1 MADVGYSS
9 EYEVYL
15 TYRNGMQIVT
25 NELSLQILRELRRR
39 EVSPSEMAA
48 ALGLPKSTIQGNIG
62 KLLRTGIIASETRIG
77 RAVPTRLWRFRAIL
91 F

>member
-39 EVSPSEMAA
+39 EVSPS
-48 ALGLPKSTIQGNIG
+48 
-62 KLLRTGIIASETRIG
+62 
-77 RAVPTRLWRFRAIL
+77 
-91 F
+91 